1 MSTSKLLQRIIR
13 PRHVE
18 TSNGSNSKSLADAT
32 RELYFASN
40 GISGD
45 AMMHFAMLLASLIH
59 DVDHCGLTNAQL
71 SRMKTPSAII
81 YKNKSI
87 SEQHSMDVAWKVLM
101 DQDFEQLRSCIY
113 TNKFELRRFRQLLV
127 NAVIAT
133 DIEDA
138 QFKLNRKIRWDKAFG
153 SSDATAAAAGSSSP
167 LDELRRSNHR
177 SPLDELRRSSH
188 RSPLDELRRSSHRGD
203 ATKIDR
209 KATLVYESIIQ
220 AADIAHTM
228 QHWQTYAKFN
238 ERLFEEQYVAYL
250 IGHEEQDPAQHWYES
265 ELTFFDHH
273 VLPLAEQLRTCGVFG
288 ASSSTSTSDS
298 GGLGGDELIGWAK
311 QNRQEWQK
319 HGQSLVKQM
328 HETCVAKYHTREQQ
342 QQQQQQH
349 VKFSRRRSNG
359 SMSHISY

>member
-13 PRHVE
+13 PRHAE
-18 TSNGSNSKSLADAT
+18 TPSNGNSKSSADAT
-32 RELYFASN
+32 RDLYFASN

-45 AMMHFAMLLASLIH
+45 AMMHFAILLASLIH
-59 DVDHCGLTNAQL
+59 DVDHCGLSNAQI

-101 DQDFEQLRSCIY
+101 DQDFDHLRSCIY
-113 TNKFELRRFRQLLV
+113 TNKFELRRFRQLLI

-133 DIEDA
+133 DIEDL

-153 SSDATAAAAGSSSP
+153 SSDSAAAGGSS
-167 LDELRRSNHR
+167 

-188 RSPLDELRRSSHRGD
+188 RSTFDELRRSSHHRGD

-250 IGHEEQDPAQHWYES
+250 NGHEDQDPAQHWYES
-265 ELTFFDHH
+265 ELTFFDQH
-273 VLPLAEQLRTCGVFG
+273 VLPLAEQLKICGVFG
-288 ASSSTSTSDS
+288 PSSSSSSTISDS
-298 GGLGGDELIGWAK
+298 GSGGGADEFIGWAK

-319 HGQSLVKQM
+319 HGPALVKQM
-328 HETCVAKYHTREQQ
+328 HEACVAKYHQNKEQPHQ
-342 QQQQQQH
+342 R
-349 VKFSRRRSNG
+349 RRRSNG
-359 SMSHISY
+359 SMSHISF